1 MSALRGLA
9 VTIAG
14 RNLFAKL
21 AATGQP
27 LKISRVMFGTGKMP
41 EGSTGSD
48 LIARSELVSPLAEGS
63 CTTPIYENDAVSM
76 ILEFRNDMH
85 GGLSK
90 TVWLNEYGVYAQD
103 PDGDE
108 ILIIYGSL
116 GDCPDSVL
124 AYRKGVVTTRDYPI
138 SVVIGS
144 VSDVELSFSASAFLT
159 SQDADDL
166 LDACIRRTVRL
177 ESVEVRIDPA
187 NWSRNAENSRFP
199 YTARVE
205 IKRVTAEHY
214 PDMTL
219 HNYSINDA
227 FLCGLSPTVEAV
239 DGALL
244 FYAQEIPPNA
254 LYGTCRLLSKG
265 LYPSEIAPDTPA
277 GRGCQYRVIA
287 SRVRDP
293 SKPDF
298 GLGNEGDDEGAVL
311 KVSAYN
317 RGGAEVSAVIDG
329 MLYDIDNMTATAA
342 DPPDGTLIITM
353 EE

>member
-1 MSALRGLA
+1 MNALRGA
-9 VTIAG
+9 VVTLAG
-14 RNLFAKL
+14 RKLFAEL
-21 AATGQP
+21 AATEKP

-41 EGSTGSD
+41 EGSQPTDMMELTD
-48 LIARSELVSPLAEGS
+48 LVAPFAEGA
-63 CTTPIYENDAVSM
+63 CTTPIYENDAVSLV
-76 ILEFRNDMH
+76 LEFRNDMN
-85 GGLSK
+85 GGLTE
-90 TVWLNEYGVYAQD
+90 TVWLNEYGVFAEGGGGKEVLILYGNLGEYA
-103 PDGDE
+103 
-108 ILIIYGSL
+108 
-116 GDCPDSVL
+116 DSVI
-124 AYRKGVVTTRDYPI
+124 AYSKGVIATRDYPI
-138 SVVIGS
+138 A
-144 VSDVELSFSASAFLT
+144 VSIAGLPEVELSFSASAFLT
-159 SQDADDL
+159 SQEADDL
-166 LDACIRRTVRL
+166 LDRWVKRTVRL

-187 NWSRNAENSRFP
+187 DWSLGAEGSHFP

-205 IKRVTAEHY
+205 IKRVCADHY

-219 HNYSINDA
+219 YNDSINDA

-244 FYAQEIPPNA
+244 FYAQEIPSNT
-254 LYGTCRLLSKG
+254 LQGNCRLLSKG
-265 LYPSEIAPDTPA
+265 LYPSEIAPDTT
-277 GRGCQYRVIA
+277 GRGCQYRVVA
-287 SRVRDP
+287 SRIRDP
-293 SKPDF
+293 NKPDF